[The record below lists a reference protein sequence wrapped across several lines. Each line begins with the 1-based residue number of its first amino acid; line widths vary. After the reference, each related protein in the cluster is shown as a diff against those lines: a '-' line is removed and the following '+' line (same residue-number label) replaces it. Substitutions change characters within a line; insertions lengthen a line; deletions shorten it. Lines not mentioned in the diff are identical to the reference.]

1 MIVCKTKRWGNSI
14 GIRIPKKTADELGL
28 KEEQDLVVEIW
39 KKENPLRE
47 LFGALKFNEPTE
59 KTLKEIRKKESKYA

>member
-1 MIVCKTKRWGNSI
+1 MIICKTKRWGNSI
-14 GIRIPKKTADELGL
+14 GIRIPKKTADELGI
-28 KEEQDLVVEIW
+28 KEEQEVVVEIG

-59 KTLKEIRKKESKYA
+59 KILKEIRRKESKYI